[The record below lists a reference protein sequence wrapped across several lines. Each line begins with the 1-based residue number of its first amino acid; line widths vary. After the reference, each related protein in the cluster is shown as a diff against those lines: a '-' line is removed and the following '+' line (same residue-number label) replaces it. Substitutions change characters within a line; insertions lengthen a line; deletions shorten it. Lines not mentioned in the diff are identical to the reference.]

1 MGITLKKIIT
11 SKLPI
16 GMQKQIHT
24 FIIIYRQQ
32 NFTFKLKVQQFQ
44 DNKLQNWNFL
54 VRLLKLIYI
63 IHILCA

>member
-24 FIIIYRQQ
+24 FIIIYRQ
-32 NFTFKLKVQQFQ
+32 KILHSKVQQFQ

>member
-24 FIIIYRQQ
+24 FVIIYRQQ
-32 NFTFKLKVQQFQ
+32 NFTFKSATIP
-44 DNKLQNWNFL
+44 
-54 VRLLKLIYI
+54 R
-63 IHILCA
+63 

>member
-1 MGITLKKIIT
+1 MGISLKKIIT

-16 GMQKQIHT
+16 GMQMQIHT

-32 NFTFKLKVQQFQ
+32 HFTFNTQQFQ

-63 IHILCA
+63 LHNLCA

>member
-1 MGITLKKIIT
+1 MGITLKKIII

-24 FIIIYRQQ
+24 FIIIYSD
-32 NFTFKLKVQQFQ
+32 KILHSKVQQFQ